1 MPSDHPLSRRIRLGI
16 DLTRE
21 TLQEARRSVRALRP
35 SALSQAP
42 LPTAL
47 AQMVTRFEDNNAVSA
62 TWEITGDQ
70 QPLDPSVEDVLIRT
84 AQEALTNIDRH
95 AGATA
100 VHLTLSYLGDTVMLD
115 VADNGTGFTAEH
127 IDPGHGL
134 GIMQERVAA
143 LDGAIYLD
151 TKPGEGT
158 TLTVSIPG
166 IQESDYGHR

>member
-1 MPSDHPLSRRIRLGI
+1 M
-16 DLTRE
+16 
-21 TLQEARRSVRALRP
+21 
-35 SALSQAP
+35 
-42 LPTAL
+42 
-47 AQMVTRFEDNNAVSA
+47 
-62 TWEITGDQ
+62 
-70 QPLDPSVEDVLIRT
+70 EDVLIRT
-84 AQEALTNIDRH
+84 AQEALTNIDQH

-115 VADNGTGFTAEH
+115 VADNVTGFTAEH